1 MIILSL
7 PKSYFFKLLDKD
19 ACDVLAKSIK
29 KMIYCLFKLDIYLFD
44 YVYAP

>member
-1 MIILSL
+1 MPVMFWQNQL
-7 PKSYFFKLLDKD
+7 
-19 ACDVLAKSIK
+19 K